1 MLMHLPTRIHT
12 PSLLHSLLIP
22 TDAGRLRL
30 PGEAQKIDRMM
41 ERFASHYC
49 ASNAEVFTNP
59 DSAYLLAFSLI
70 MLNTDAHN
78 PAIKNKMSKAQFIK
92 VCVRLLFVSSA

>member
-1 MLMHLPTRIHT
+1 MLTRACT
-12 PSLLHSLLIP
+12 
-22 TDAGRLRL
+22 AGRLRL

-49 ASNAEVFTNP
+49 ASNADVFTNP

-92 VCVRLLFVSSA
+92 VRVHPCVYFIFCTVRVSL